1 MHNDGLNKEIESNQ
15 GVWLFIIVTGL
26 LCLGGLM
33 VFSAG
38 AGLDQ
43 RIDLKHFWRIS
54 TLRQVVL
61 IPVVWLVML
70 AMSRLNYRR
79 LVVNE
84 RQFWLS
90 PIVFALGA
98 AVVLLVLVLI
108 PGIGSEVNH
117 SRRWLKIGSG
127 DNQLTFQPSELA
139 KWTLVM
145 FLAVYGAYR
154 QEKIKD
160 FMTGFLPA
168 IIPVALVLVL
178 IGKEDFGTAALL
190 GVVCGVI
197 LWVAGVKGRHLV
209 SLVPLVA
216 LAFYLLV
223 YCNEYRW
230 GRVLVYF
237 QGSGSG
243 AELAGA
249 YQGRQAIMAIG
260 SGQFT
265 GAGLGQGTIKLGW
278 LPEGTTDFIF
288 AVIAEEL
295 GFLGVCLVIGL
306 FIAMLVCSM
315 FIVHQSKERLPEL
328 LGLAIAT
335 LIGGQ
340 AAMNLCVVAGL
351 LPTKGISLPF
361 ISAGGSGLLLSAA
374 ATGILINIARQNQ
387 SISGKT
393 QEEQTHGQDT
403 THHHRR
409 RW

>member
-1 MHNDGLNKEIESNQ
+1 
-15 GVWLFIIVTGL
+15 
-26 LCLGGLM
+26 M

-54 TLRQVVL
+54 TLRQVAL

-70 AMSRLNYRR
+70 VMSRLNYRR

-84 RQFWLS
+84 RHFWLS
-90 PIVFALGA
+90 PIVFGLG
-98 AVVLLVLVLI
+98 VSLVLLVLVLI
-108 PGIGSEVNH
+108 PGIGSEVNY
-117 SRRWLKIGSG
+117 SRRWLKFGSG
-127 DNQLTFQPSELA
+127 ENQLTFQPSELA
-139 KWTLVM
+139 KWTLVL
-145 FLAVYGAYR
+145 FLAAYGAYR
-154 QEKIKD
+154 HEKIKN
-160 FMTGFLPA
+160 FVTGFLPA
-168 IIPVALVLVL
+168 IVPVVLVLVL

-197 LWVAGVKGRHLV
+197 LWVAGVKGWHLV
-209 SLVPLVA
+209 SLVPLAA

-230 GRVLVYF
+230 ARVLVYF
-237 QGSGSG
+237 QETGSG

-249 YQGRQAIMAIG
+249 YQGQQAIMAIG
-260 SGQFT
+260 SGQLT
-265 GAGLGQGTIKLGW
+265 GTGLGQGTIKLGW
-278 LPEGTTDFIF
+278 LPEDTTDFIF

-315 FIVHQSKERLPEL
+315 LIIHQSKDRLGGL
-328 LGLAIAT
+328 LGLSIAA

-361 ISAGGSGLLLSAA
+361 ISAGGSGLLMAAA
-374 ATGILINIARQNQ
+374 ATGILINIAGQNSLIAAQ
-387 SISGKT
+387 PIRSISGADHKEHT
-393 QEEQTHGQDT
+393 DGKKKA
-403 THHHRR
+403 HHHRR